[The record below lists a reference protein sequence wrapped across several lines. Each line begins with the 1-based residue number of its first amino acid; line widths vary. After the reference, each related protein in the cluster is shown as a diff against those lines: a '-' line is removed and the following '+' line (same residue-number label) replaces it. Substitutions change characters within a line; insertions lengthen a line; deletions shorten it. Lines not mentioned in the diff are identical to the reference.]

1 MASSRRLRK
10 RKKDAALLRGL
21 WRLYWRATPQ
31 PLYCLLFL
39 FPLIAAYEF
48 GSLMIRPLL
57 APEQRLVAQGLVQS
71 ILGWFGV
78 TGLMLPG
85 IILLLTLLIW
95 HVLNR
100 QAWQVRAWILPAM
113 LVESVVL
120 AGPLFVLNTVLLQ
133 ARAPETGSSLAS
145 AGAPGETGAGGASP
159 GLARGAAQ
167 AESAAPAAIGEPL
180 ALDDASD
187 GLASNGAREWA
198 PLNVQLIMALGAA
211 IYEEM
216 FFRLILIAGLTFVAS
231 DLLRVPGRWAAPL
244 AVTLAASA
252 FALCHFQPVGS
263 DPLVWT
269 KLMMLLAAGVYLSLI
284 YLERGLALA
293 IGCHA
298 AYNLALVLL

>member
-1 MASSRRLRK
+1 MASSRRVRK

-71 ILGWFGV
+71 LLGWFGV

-85 IILLLTLLIW
+85 IILLLTLLVW
-95 HVLNR
+95 HMLNR
-100 QAWQVRAWILPAM
+100 QAWQVRAWVLPAM
-113 LVESVVL
+113 AVESIVL
-120 AGPLFVLNTVLLQ
+120 AGPLLVLNTVLLQ
-133 ARAPETGSSLAS
+133 ARTPCAESPLAS
-145 AGAPGETGAGGASP
+145 AGAPVDKASEHAP
-159 GLARGAAQ
+159 FGLAAAPAQ
-167 AESAAPAAIGEPL
+167 AESPTFAASDDPL
-180 ALDDASD
+180 ALDDDALKPR
-187 GLASNGAREWA
+187 GEREWA

-216 FFRLILIAGLTFVAS
+216 FFRLILIAGLTFLAADV
-231 DLLRVPGRWAAPL
+231 LRVPARWAAPL
-244 AVTLAASA
+244 AVALAASA
-252 FALCHFQPVGS
+252 FALCHFQPIGS
-263 DPLVWT
+263 DPLGWT

-298 AYNLALVLL
+298 AYNLTLVLL